1 MAEQLISDF
10 ENHEIGTTKS
20 ILECVRGPVTSS
32 KFRRIVMLLLRG
44 HYSNAENYGDEY
56 AHLGCYTWHD
66 GPSPTLHVGFTGL
79 PKDSATDN
87 HPGVY
92 VGFGGVEL
100 SKLVLGNHSGL
111 SEDMSGNYLSKQADL
126 TIIIRHTAKEASD
139 AYDLAD
145 MSAMVLTAMGHP
157 LMLQSGATAF
167 EVEGYGE
174 PKKEVPAP
182 DGYYAVAMTLKI
194 TYTNVVTRS
203 VESHRIRRIA
213 SIVENI

>member
-1 MAEQLISDF
+1 
-10 ENHEIGTTKS
+10 
-20 ILECVRGPVTSS
+20 VV
-32 KFRRIVMLLLRG
+32 
-44 HYSNAENYGDEY
+44 
-56 AHLGCYTWHD
+56 
-66 GPSPTLHVGFTGL
+66 
-79 PKDSATDN
+79 
-87 HPGVY
+87 
-92 VGFGGVEL
+92 L
-100 SKLVLGNHSGL
+100 SKLAFGNHGGL

-126 TIIIRHTAKEASD
+126 TLVIRHTAKEAGD

-157 LMLQSGATAF
+157 LMMQSGATSF

-174 PKKEVPAP
+174 PKKEVPSP